1 MAVLQIILGL
11 LLLDVIVFFHELGH
25 FAAARISGVKVEA
38 FSLGMGPVLLHK
50 KIRGTDWRL
59 SLFPIGGYC
68 SMKGEA
74 DADFAYE
81 NPEAVIDKDSF
92 YGIKPVLRA
101 FIGAA
106 GPFANVV
113 FAFIAFVL
121 VSMVGYTYYS
131 AGNTVRIATEVYP
144 EMTSAAGDSG
154 IKSGDKIIKINST
167 KITDFS
173 DLYTE
178 VATHPDEDILVEV
191 ERNGEILKFTVHTEM
206 NKSTGEGKIGV
217 VSDSSSVEKR
227 EAKTYGFFGAV
238 INGAKETGNMVYLT
252 IKGIATL
259 FKGVSITESVS
270 GPVRVTSMLGE
281 AAQSGFSAG
290 FRNGF
295 SSVLQ
300 FMALISISLF
310 IMNLLPIPVLDG
322 FLVLTSLIEAVFR
335 KRVSPRVRN
344 IVQFVGI
351 TLIAL
356 LFVIAA
362 AGDFHYFSELINGKK

>member
-131 AGNTVRIATEVYP
+131 AGNTVKIATDVYP
-144 EMTSAAGDSG
+144 EMTSSAGDAG

-217 VSDSSSVEKR
+217 VSDPSSVEKR

-270 GPVRVTSMLGE
+270 GPARVTSMLGE

-351 TLIAL
+351 MLIAL

>member
-1 MAVLQIILGL
+1 MTVLQIILGL

-50 KIRGTDWRL
+50 KIRGTDFRL
-59 SLFPIGGYC
+59 SLFPVGGYC

-74 DADFAYE
+74 AADFAYE
-81 NPEAVIDKDSF
+81 NPEAAIDKDSF
-92 YGIKPVLRA
+92 YGTKAVLRA

-113 FAFIAFVL
+113 FTFIAFVL
-121 VSMVGYTYYS
+121 VSMIGYTYYS
-131 AGNTVRIATEVYP
+131 AGNTVRIATDVYP
-144 EMTSAAGDSG
+144 EMTSAAGNAG

-167 KITDFS
+167 LIADFS

-178 VATHPDEDILVEV
+178 VAIHPDEDILVEV
-191 ERNGEILKFTVHTEM
+191 DRNGEILKFSVHTEM
-206 NKSTGEGKIGV
+206 NKNTGEGKIGV
-217 VSDSSSVEKR
+217 VSDPSSVEKR

-238 INGAKETGNMVYLT
+238 INGAKETGNMIYLT

-259 FKGVSITESVS
+259 FKGVNITESVS
-270 GPVRVTSMLGE
+270 GPARVTSMLGE
-281 AAQSGFSAG
+281 TAQAGFSSG

-322 FLVLTSLIEAVFR
+322 FLVLTSLVEAVF
-335 KRVSPRVRN
+335 KYRVSPKMRN

-356 LFVIAA
+356 LFLIAA
-362 AGDFHYFSELINGKK
+362 AGDFHYFAELINGKK

>member
-11 LLLDVIVFFHELGH
+11 FLLDIIVFFHELGH

-144 EMTSAAGDSG
+144 ETTSAAGNAG

-217 VSDSSSVEKR
+217 VSDPSSVEKR

-238 INGAKETGNMVYLT
+238 VNGAKETGNMVYLT

-270 GPVRVTSMLGE
+270 GPARVTSMLGE